1 MRRRFGKLE
10 SSPSPAMECTSH
22 YGPLLR
28 VPIPLPMQDIETIVN
43 CAASAPVVGKRL
55 AKKIG
60 VRNTA
65 QKANDIQVDCS
76 YLSIGNLVLH
86 TLLKVFDFVT
96 PPTSPT
102 VLCKF

>member
-1 MRRRFGKLE
+1 MRRSLGKLE
-10 SSPSPAMECTSH
+10 RSPSPAMECTSRH
-22 YGPLLR
+22 GPLLR
-28 VPIPLPMQDIETIVN
+28 VPIPLAMHNIETIVD
-43 CAASAPVVGKRL
+43 CAASTPVVGNRSPKE
-55 AKKIG
+55 IG

-65 QKANDIQVDCS
+65 QKANDIQVDSS

-86 TLLKVFDFVT
+86 TSLKVFDFVT